1 MYAVNSLRNMPKKF
15 RNLLLTILVTLLLAF
30 VALQLLVFF
39 WIRPAFNTIFQES
52 VSHYSSGL
60 YTVQYDDMQ
69 IQPLKQ
75 SIRFRDFQ
83 LTFDSSRVKLDET
96 LSQKKWVALA
106 LDEFELSLDN
116 FWTMIPDR
124 YLKVNNL
131 IINRPLLRIY
141 DFGVEQKPQSLNLET
156 LSHFDAH
163 ALISK
168 YFDSLEVKSLNIS
181 KAKLSWVKP
190 QQREPLVVGGISAQ
204 VSKLRIDSNT
214 VNQNYGY
221 PYAEQFEVQVRDV
234 TFFTP
239 DSLYAFQMEEISA
252 DPVKQQL
259 KVKGF
264 SMSPQKPVYQ
274 FARSVGHQ
282 LERIQLSVEELSL
295 NSIDLHYL
303 LTEQAFLV
311 GTIKVKKPELQVF
324 KDKRLVKM
332 AGSDKPLLQDAL
344 RQIPVAFRLDTL
356 QVRQGSIHYREHVEQ
371 ASESG
376 GIYFDK
382 LFVSGYN
389 ITNLDSLRKEEL
401 LMEADVETHFMGESL
416 LKISLDVP
424 LDHKRGSHRIT
435 GEMYDLP
442 LNSLNNML
450 ENTAFA
456 SVESGFA
463 YTLKFDMLLD
473 DQLAEGDL
481 HFAYR
486 DLKINLLSKDDPGQ
500 SGLKENIKSLMAN
513 WVVVKTN
520 NPDNNRKPLR
530 IGEISFQRQANK
542 SIFNYWWKSLLS
554 GIKGSVGMGEHHSSA
569 SGRDAEEEKPGLF
582 KRIFGREKSGK

>member
-1 MYAVNSLRNMPKKF
+1 MPKKF
-15 RNLLLTILVTLLLAF
+15 RKLLILTFSALLLAF
-30 VALQLLVFF
+30 VSLQLMVYF
-39 WIRPAFNTIFQES
+39 WIRPVFNAIFQES

-60 YTVQYDDMQ
+60 YAVQYDDMQ
-69 IQPLKQ
+69 IRPLKQ
-75 SIRFRDFQ
+75 SIRFRNFQ
-83 LTFDSSRVKLDET
+83 LTFDSSRVKQEAPLR
-96 LSQKKWVALA
+96 QKKWVALA

-124 YLKVNNL
+124 YLKVNSL
-131 IINRPLLRIY
+131 SIDRPRLSIY
-141 DFGVEQKPQSLNLET
+141 DFGEQQAPQSLNLEK
-156 LSHFDAH
+156 LSRFDAH
-163 ALISK
+163 ALISE
-168 YFDSLEVKSLNIS
+168 YFDSLDVESLNIS
-181 KAKLSWVKP
+181 RAQLSWINR
-190 QQREPLVVGGISAQ
+190 QQPEPLVLGGIGAR
-204 VSKLRIDSNT
+204 VGKLRIDSNT

-221 PYAEQFEVQVRDV
+221 PHAEQFEIQVRDV
-234 TFFTP
+234 AFFTP
-239 DSLYAFQMEEISA
+239 DSLYAFQLGEVSA
-252 DPVKQQL
+252 DPVNRQM

-295 NSIDLHYL
+295 NNIDLHYL

-311 GTIKVKKPELQVF
+311 GNIRINKPVLEVF
-324 KDKRLVKM
+324 KDKRLAATAV
-332 AGSDKPLLQDAL
+332 SVKPLLQEAL
-344 RQIPVAFRLDTL
+344 LQVPVAFRLDTL
-356 QVRQGSIHYREHVEQ
+356 QLREGSIQYREHVDQ
-371 ASESG
+371 ALASG

-389 ITNLDSLRKEEL
+389 ITNLDSLRKDEL
-401 LMEADVETHFMGESL
+401 LMEVDVETYFMGESL

-424 LDHKRGSHRIT
+424 LDDKRGLHRIT

-442 LNSLNNML
+442 LPSLNNML

-456 SVESGFA
+456 SVKSGFA
-463 YTLKFDMLLD
+463 YTLKFDMQLD
-473 DQLAEGDL
+473 EQQAEGDL

-486 DLKINLLSKDDPGQ
+486 DLKISLLNKEDPGQ
-500 SGLKENIKSLMAN
+500 SGLKESIKSLMAN
-513 WVVVKTN
+513 WVIVKTN

-530 IGEISFQRQANK
+530 IGEISFQREADK
-542 SIFNYWWKSLLS
+542 SIFNYWWKSLLT

-569 SGRDAEEEKPGLF
+569 DGRDAEKEKPGLL